1 MAKKVLVVGG
11 SGFLGSHVADEL
23 TEKGYEVTIFDQKKS
38 TWINDNQKFIES
50 DLLDREHVI
59 KSLEGFN
66 FVIHFAGIADIGES
80 KEKPLETIE
89 TNIIGTANLLEG
101 CRKNKIE
108 KFIFASSVYVFSKYG
123 SFYGKSKQACEL
135 LIEEYQN
142 EFNLDYIHVR
152 YGSLYDPRAQEWNG
166 LKKYI
171 SEIIK
176 NKQIDFSGNGEE
188 KREYIHVKDAAIM
201 TASLLE
207 SDEKNIAVNITGHQ
221 VISTLDLFK
230 LIFEVLQ
237 LEEKINLSKESNVVS
252 HYKISPYSFQP
263 KESKKLVPK
272 KFIDIGQGVLEIIHE
287 IEDFMNYF

>member
-50 DLLDREHVI
+50 DLLDREHLI

-152 YGSLYDPRAQEWNG
+152 YGSLYGPRAQEWNG

-287 IEDFMNYF
+287 IEDSKN

>member
-38 TWINDNQKFIES
+38 IWINDNQKFIES

-152 YGSLYDPRAQEWNG
+152 YGSLYGPRAQEWNG

-287 IEDFMNYF
+287 IEDSKN

>member
-66 FVIHFAGIADIGES
+66 FVVHFAGIADIGES

-152 YGSLYDPRAQEWNG
+152 YGSLYGPRAQEWNG

-287 IEDFMNYF
+287 IEDSKN

>member
-142 EFNLDYIHVR
+142 EFDLDYIHVR
-152 YGSLYDPRAQEWNG
+152 YGSLYGPRAQEWNG

-287 IEDFMNYF
+287 IEDSKN

>member
-152 YGSLYDPRAQEWNG
+152 YGSLYGPRAQEWNG

-287 IEDFMNYF
+287 IKDSKN

>member
-152 YGSLYDPRAQEWNG
+152 YGSLYGPRAQEWNG

-201 TASLLE
+201 TASLLK

-287 IEDFMNYF
+287 IEDSKN

>member
-23 TEKGYEVTIFDQKKS
+23 TEKGYEVTIFDQNKS

-152 YGSLYDPRAQEWNG
+152 YGSLYGPRAQEWNG

-287 IEDFMNYF
+287 IEDSKN

>member
-66 FVIHFAGIADIGES
+66 FVIHFAGIADIGEW

-152 YGSLYDPRAQEWNG
+152 YGSLYGPRAQEWNG

-221 VISTLDLFK
+221 VISTMDLFK

-287 IEDFMNYF
+287 IEDSKN

>member
-23 TEKGYEVTIFDQKKS
+23 TQKGYEVTIFDQKKS

-152 YGSLYDPRAQEWNG
+152 YGSLYGPRAQEWNG

-287 IEDFMNYF
+287 IEDSKN

>member
-142 EFNLDYIHVR
+142 EFSLDYIHVR
-152 YGSLYDPRAQEWNG
+152 YGSLYGPRAQEWNG

-201 TASLLE
+201 TANLLE

-272 KFIDIGQGVLEIIHE
+272 KFIDIGQGVLEIIKE
-287 IEDFMNYF
+287 IKFKDD

>member
-152 YGSLYDPRAQEWNG
+152 YGSLYGPRAQEWNG

-207 SDEKNIAVNITGHQ
+207 SEEKNIAVNITGHQ

-287 IEDFMNYF
+287 IEDSKN

>member
-80 KEKPLETIE
+80 KQKPLETIE
-89 TNIIGTANLLEG
+89 TNFIGTANLLEG

-152 YGSLYDPRAQEWNG
+152 YGSLYGPRAQEWNG

-221 VISTLDLFK
+221 VVSTLDLFK

-287 IEDFMNYF
+287 IEDSKN

>member
-1 MAKKVLVVGG
+1 MAKRVLVVGG

-50 DLLDREHVI
+50 DLLNREHVI

-152 YGSLYDPRAQEWNG
+152 YGSLYGPRAQEWNG

-287 IEDFMNYF
+287 IEDSKN

>member
-38 TWINDNQKFIES
+38 IWINDNQKFIES

-59 KSLEGFN
+59 KCLEGFN

-108 KFIFASSVYVFSKYG
+108 RFIFASSVYVFSKYG

-142 EFNLDYIHVR
+142 EFSLDYIHVR
-152 YGSLYDPRAQEWNG
+152 YGSLYGPRAQEWNG

-287 IEDFMNYF
+287 IEDSKN

>member
-1 MAKKVLVVGG
+1 M
-11 SGFLGSHVADEL
+11 
-23 TEKGYEVTIFDQKKS
+23 
-38 TWINDNQKFIES
+38 
-50 DLLDREHVI
+50 DREHVI
-59 KSLEGFN
+59 EVMKEFN
-66 FVIHFAGIADIGES
+66 YVIHFAGIADIGES
-80 KEKPLETIE
+80 KKRPIDTIE

-101 CRKNKIE
+101 ARINKIE

-152 YGSLYDPRAQEWNG
+152 YGSLYGPRAQEWNG

-171 SEIIK
+171 SEIIV
-176 NKQIDFSGNGEE
+176 NKKINFLGNGEE

-201 TASLLE
+201 TADLLE
-207 SDEKNIAVNITGHQ
+207 SEEKNIAVNITGQQ

-237 LEEKINLSKESNVVS
+237 LEENIHLSEESRVVS

-287 IEDFMNYF
+287 IEDAKN

>member
-59 KSLEGFN
+59 ESIEGFN

-108 KFIFASSVYVFSKYG
+108 RFIFASSVYVFSKYG

-142 EFNLDYIHVR
+142 EFSLDYIHVR
-152 YGSLYDPRAQEWNG
+152 YGSLYGPRAQEWNG

-287 IEDFMNYF
+287 IEDSKN

>member
-1 MAKKVLVVGG
+1 MNITGHQVISTLDLFKLIFEVLQLEEKINLSKESNVVSHYKISPYSFQPKESKKLVP
-11 SGFLGSHVADEL
+11 
-23 TEKGYEVTIFDQKKS
+23 K
-38 TWINDNQKFIES
+38 KFIES

-152 YGSLYDPRAQEWNG
+152 YGSLYGPRAQEWNG

-207 SDEKNIAVNITGHQ
+207 LS
-221 VISTLDLFK
+221 
-230 LIFEVLQ
+230 LIH
-237 LEEKINLSKESNVVS
+237 I
-252 HYKISPYSFQP
+252 
-263 KESKKLVPK
+263 
-272 KFIDIGQGVLEIIHE
+272 
-287 IEDFMNYF
+287 

>member
-59 KSLEGFN
+59 KSLEGFD

-152 YGSLYDPRAQEWNG
+152 YGSLYGPRAQEWNG

-287 IEDFMNYF
+287 IEDSKN

>member
-38 TWINDNQKFIES
+38 TWINDNQKFIEN

-142 EFNLDYIHVR
+142 EFNLEYIHVK
-152 YGSLYDPRAQEWNG
+152 YGSLYCPRTQVWNG

-287 IEDFMNYF
+287 IEDSKN

>member
-80 KEKPLETIE
+80 KEKPLAPIE

-152 YGSLYDPRAQEWNG
+152 YGSLYGPRAQEWNG

-237 LEEKINLSKESNVVS
+237 L
-252 HYKISPYSFQP
+252 
-263 KESKKLVPK
+263 
-272 KFIDIGQGVLEIIHE
+272 
-287 IEDFMNYF
+287 

>member
-11 SGFLGSHVADEL
+11 SGFLGSHVADDL

-152 YGSLYDPRAQEWNG
+152 YGSLYGPRAQEWNG

-287 IEDFMNYF
+287 IEDSKN

>member
-89 TNIIGTANLLEG
+89 TNIIGTAKLLEG

-152 YGSLYDPRAQEWNG
+152 YGSLYGPRAQEWNG

-287 IEDFMNYF
+287 IEDSKN

>member
-59 KSLEGFN
+59 ESIEGFN

-108 KFIFASSVYVFSKYG
+108 RFIFASSVYVFSKYG

-142 EFNLDYIHVR
+142 EFSLDYIHVR
-152 YGSLYDPRAQEWNG
+152 YGSLYGPRAQEWNG

-272 KFIDIGQGVLEIIHE
+272 KFIDIGQGVLEIIKE
-287 IEDFMNYF
+287 IKFKDN

>member
-152 YGSLYDPRAQEWNG
+152 YGSLYGPRAQEWNG

-272 KFIDIGQGVLEIIHE
+272 KFIDIGQGVLEIIKE
-287 IEDFMNYF
+287 IKFKDD

>member
-1 MAKKVLVVGG
+1 MAKRVLVVGG

-152 YGSLYDPRAQEWNG
+152 YGSLYGPRAQEWNG

-287 IEDFMNYF
+287 IEDSKN

>member
-23 TEKGYEVTIFDQKKS
+23 TEKGYEVTIFDQNKS

-108 KFIFASSVYVFSKYG
+108 RFIFASSVYVFSKYG

-152 YGSLYDPRAQEWNG
+152 YGSLYGPRAQEWNG

-287 IEDFMNYF
+287 IEDSKN

>member
-152 YGSLYDPRAQEWNG
+152 YGSLYGPRAQEWNG

-237 LEEKINLSKESNVVS
+237 LEEKFNLSKESNVVS

-287 IEDFMNYF
+287 IEDSKN

>member
-123 SFYGKSKQACEL
+123 SFYGKSKQACEF

-152 YGSLYDPRAQEWNG
+152 YGSLYGPRAQEWNG

-287 IEDFMNYF
+287 IEDSKN

>member
-142 EFNLDYIHVR
+142 EFDLDYIHVR
-152 YGSLYDPRAQEWNG
+152 YGSLYGPRAQEWNG
-166 LKKYI
+166 LKKYK
-171 SEIIK
+171 SDIIK

-287 IEDFMNYF
+287 IEDSKN

>member
-152 YGSLYDPRAQEWNG
+152 YGSLYGPRAQEWNG

-252 HYKISPYSFQP
+252 HYKISPYSFHP

-287 IEDFMNYF
+287 IEDSKN

>member
-23 TEKGYEVTIFDQKKS
+23 TEKGYEITIFDQKKS

-66 FVIHFAGIADIGES
+66 FVIHFAGIADIEES

-152 YGSLYDPRAQEWNG
+152 YGSLYGPRAQEWNG

-287 IEDFMNYF
+287 IEDSKN

>member
-66 FVIHFAGIADIGES
+66 FVIHFAGIADIRES

-152 YGSLYDPRAQEWNG
+152 YGSLYGPRAQEWNG

-221 VISTLDLFK
+221 VVSTLDLFK

-287 IEDFMNYF
+287 IEDSKN

>member
-152 YGSLYDPRAQEWNG
+152 YGSLYGPRAQEWNG

-188 KREYIHVKDAAIM
+188 KSEYIHVKDAAIM

-287 IEDFMNYF
+287 IEDSKN

>member
-152 YGSLYDPRAQEWNG
+152 YGSLYGPRAQEWNG

-237 LEEKINLSKESNVVS
+237 LEEKINLSKESKVVS

-287 IEDFMNYF
+287 IEDSKN

>member
-152 YGSLYDPRAQEWNG
+152 YGSLYGPRAQEWNG

-221 VISTLDLFK
+221 VVSTLDLFK
-230 LIFEVLQ
+230 LIFVVLQ

-287 IEDFMNYF
+287 IEDSKN

>member
-59 KSLEGFN
+59 KSIEGFN

-152 YGSLYDPRAQEWNG
+152 YGSLYGPRAQEWNG

-287 IEDFMNYF
+287 IEDSKN

>member
-59 KSLEGFN
+59 KCLEGFN

-142 EFNLDYIHVR
+142 EFSLDYIHVR
-152 YGSLYDPRAQEWNG
+152 YGSLYGPRAQEWNG

-287 IEDFMNYF
+287 IEDSKN

>member
-59 KSLEGFN
+59 KSLKGFN

-123 SFYGKSKQACEL
+123 SFYGKSKQACVL

-152 YGSLYDPRAQEWNG
+152 YGSLYGPRAQEWNG

-287 IEDFMNYF
+287 IEDSKN